1 MKEKEVI
8 EDVPT
13 KIAHGDH
20 PEGAVNL
27 EVGRITSRCARGWRN
42 GAAETIAVLAAGE
55 TEQLRPSLSL
65 GAGFALGNRS
75 QSYDRW

>member
-27 EVGRITSRCARGWRN
+27 EVRRITSENLTTSVAWMFW
-42 GAAETIAVLAAGE
+42 
-55 TEQLRPSLSL
+55 SLSQGSLPTALIGQGRRRCDFNCL
-65 GAGFALGNRS
+65 GVV
-75 QSYDRW
+75 

>member
-27 EVGRITSRCARGWRN
+27 EVGRITSENLTTSVGLD
-42 GAAETIAVLAAGE
+42 VLEPVPRESTDDSDRAGE
-55 TEQLRPSLSL
+55 TEV
-65 GAGFALGNRS
+65 
-75 QSYDRW
+75 